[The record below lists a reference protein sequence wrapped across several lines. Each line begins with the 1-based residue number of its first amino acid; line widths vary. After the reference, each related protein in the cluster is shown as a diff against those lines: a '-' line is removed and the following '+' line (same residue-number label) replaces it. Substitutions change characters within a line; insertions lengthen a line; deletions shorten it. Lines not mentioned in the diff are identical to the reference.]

1 MAYKYLDNAV
11 KSIEYQLNSA
21 YSHGYSDGKEDARIE
36 YSKHGKIVKV
46 EVLGKDKLDA
56 MPDYY
61 KSWPVKAWC
70 SCGKPLNRL
79 DYTFCPYCGGL
90 IVRKGEEDDD
100 SCDKHREANKE
111 VR

>member
-36 YSKHGKIVKV
+36 YSKHGKIVKM
-46 EVLGKDKLDA
+46 EILNKDKFDA

-90 IVRKGEEDDD
+90 IARGDEENG
-100 SCDKHREANKE
+100 R
-111 VR
+111 